1 MTLREEFEHTGNWF
15 FRWRSYLPLTV
26 IIFYLLALSD
36 YEYLANNKQTE
47 NLWRVICLVVSF
59 TGLFIRIF
67 TIGYL
72 PEGTSGRNTK
82 EQIAE
87 TLNTKGM
94 YSVVRNPL
102 YLGNFFMVLGVTL
115 FVHIWWLT
123 IIYILIFLLYYE
135 RIIIA
140 EEAYLE
146 KKCSNCDADFTHIL
160 EPETPPLVLDFLD
173 RDSRNGKQEN
183 LRVLCLNCVY
193 ELRAK
198 HRGWYRHRE
207 IPINSVID
215 DQLPPKIE
223 IKDESLEFI
232 PFENFQKTL
241 NSEEIA

>member
-1 MTLREEFEHTGNWF
+1 MSYQLEPNKGGRTRINLSRGKVEHAISITNSMRQAAIYLNLSYNIFKREAKKHSLWAPGKTTDVKKVHSG
-15 FRWRSYLPLTV
+15 
-26 IIFYLLALSD
+26 ALSS
-36 YEYLANNKQTE
+36 AM
-47 NLWRVICLVVSF
+47 LVKILR
-59 TGLFIRIF
+59 G
-67 TIGYL
+67 
-72 PEGTSGRNTK
+72 
-82 EQIAE
+82 EQMMNYRE
-87 TLNTKGM
+87 TL
-94 YSVVRNPL
+94 
-102 YLGNFFMVLGVTL
+102 
-115 FVHIWWLT
+115 
-123 IIYILIFLLYYE
+123 LLKK
-135 RIIIA
+135 A
-140 EEAYLE
+140 FHEAYLE

-207 IPINSVID
+207 IPINRVID

-241 NSEEIA
+241 NN